1 MPKVTGMPEPTKQM
15 DLEWQAWVSWCKRF
29 EEVTGDTVN
38 GPRFQPLIDG
48 IKRWGEEL
56 VSLRI
61 EQGGVNEKALAEA
74 REAAPIEL
82 GGPNNG

>member
-1 MPKVTGMPEPTKQM
+1 MGTPEPTEQM
-15 DLEWQAWVSWCKRF
+15 YLEWKAWVSWCKRF
-29 EEVTGDTVN
+29 EEVIGDTVN
-38 GPRFQPLIDG
+38 DSKFQPIIDG

-56 VSLRI
+56 VVLRI
-61 EQGGVNEKALAEA
+61 EQGGVNEKALSEA